1 MTTFPNSPR
10 LLKGGIVLVD
20 PVSGV
25 VQQVIPLQYNPD
37 TVTRSLAPKAAGEG
51 ATPSEALR
59 LKGPP
64 VETIRLETEI
74 DAIDQLA
81 VGDAAAAETG
91 IQPHLA
97 ALELLVYPSA
107 ANLAE
112 NHAKSQSGVLE
123 VAPLVPTLS
132 LYVWSKNRV
141 MPVRIVDFSIVEE
154 AFDPNLNPIRARVSL
169 SMRVLSVDDLG
180 FASKGGSLYMAYQQ
194 QKEQLAGRFPA
205 GRLSTL
211 GLNGLP

>member
-10 LLKGGIVLVD
+10 LLKGGIVIVD
-20 PVSGV
+20 PASGV
-25 VQQVIPLQYNPD
+25 VKQVIPLQYNPD

-74 DAIDQLA
+74 DATDGLA
-81 VGDAAAAETG
+81 SGDGVSQEAG
-91 IQPHLA
+91 IHPHLA
-97 ALELLVYPSA
+97 ALELIVYPSA
-107 ANLAE
+107 ANLAQ
-112 NHAKSQSGVLE
+112 NHAKEQSGILE
-123 VAPLVPTLS
+123 VAALVPSLTLF
-132 LYVWSKNRV
+132 VWSKNRV
-141 MPVRIVDFSIVEE
+141 MPVRITDFSIVEE

-169 SMRVLSVDDLG
+169 GMRVLSIDDLG

-194 QKEQLAGRFPA
+194 QKEQLAARFA
-205 GRLSTL
+205 SGKLSTL
-211 GLNGLP
+211 GLGGLP